1 MKEIEE
7 KLKAKFDENEIE
19 FRIGATNS
27 DKTMGL
33 ALAYVQARAIQNRL
47 DEVVGFNNWQVSYR
61 EIDGGFIC
69 SLSLCI
75 DGVWITKEDGAG
87 ITDFESIK
95 GGISNA
101 FKRVAAS
108 GLGIGRYLY
117 EFKKNW
123 YPIRLQGKNY
133 VFTIEPKLEDKGEV
147 RNVKEEK
154 NSNISAKRIILN
166 FGKYKGDDLE
176 TIHNKDPKYINYLL
190 DKSKDEGILNAC
202 KELIKK
208 GA

>member
-1 MKEIEE
+1 M
-7 KLKAKFDENEIE
+7 
-19 FRIGATNS
+19 
-27 DKTMGL
+27 
-33 ALAYVQARAIQNRL
+33 
-47 DEVVGFNNWQVSYR
+47 
-61 EIDGGFIC
+61 
-69 SLSLCI
+69 
-75 DGVWITKEDGAG
+75 
-87 ITDFESIK
+87 
-95 GGISNA
+95 
-101 FKRVAAS
+101 
-108 GLGIGRYLY
+108 
-117 EFKKNW
+117 
-123 YPIRLQGKNY
+123 
-133 VFTIEPKLEDKGEV
+133 